1 MNGTRKNY
9 SELGEEV
16 ITGSA
21 SLASEFKNKA

>member
-1 MNGTRKNY
+1 MELEKNY